1 MRYRRSIRWK
11 GVWSTSETICEPGS
25 FQPCKWDW
33 DCTATATS
41 SSCSTSTASV
51 AAAVAV
57 AHTAADAAADLGNL
71 NEARNLAARKD

>member
-11 GVWSTSETICEPGS
+11 GGWSTSETICEPGS
-25 FQPCKWDW
+25 FQPCRWDW

-51 AAAVAV
+51 AAAVA
-57 AHTAADAAADLGNL
+57 HTAAAAADLGNL